1 MAVEQQ
7 DITRTRPVNLNLMT
21 IRFPIPAIASI
32 LHRISGL
39 LLFIC
44 IPFLLWG
51 LQTSL
56 ESAGNY
62 QDLMTYLSS
71 PLSKFIIWILMTSF
85 IYHLFAGIRHLIQDF
100 GWGESLKAGR
110 SSAYAV
116 MILTIITA
124 ICIGIWLW

>member
-7 DITRTRPVNLNLMT
+7 DIPRTRRVNLNLMT

-32 LHRISGL
+32 LHRVSGL
-39 LLFIC
+39 LLFLF
-44 IPFLLWG
+44 IPFLLWTF
-51 LQTSL
+51 QTSL
-56 ESAGNY
+56 ESAGSY
-62 QDLMTYLSS
+62 QDLITYLTS
-71 PLSKFIIWILMTSF
+71 PLSKFIVWVLMTSF

-110 SSAYAV
+110 TSAYAV
-116 MILTIITA
+116 MVLTMVIA

>member
-7 DITRTRPVNLNLMT
+7 DIPRTRPVNLNLMT

-44 IPFLLWG
+44 IPFLLWA

-56 ESAGNY
+56 ESAGSY
-62 QDLMTYLSS
+62 QDLITYLSS
-71 PLSKFIIWILMTSF
+71 PFSKFIIWVLFTSF
-85 IYHLFAGIRHLIQDF
+85 IYHFFAGIRHLIQDIGF
-100 GWGESLKAGR
+100 GESLKAGR
-110 SSAYAV
+110 SSAYLIL
-116 MILTIITA
+116 ILTSFIA
-124 ICIGIWLW
+124 ILMGIWLW